1 VEVNFVECKVK
12 CAIIVPF
19 EGSIFVL
26 EKKVTAV
33 EGYSFIDKADSKV
46 PFPNNVAKARH
57 LVVH

>member
-1 VEVNFVECKVK
+1 MK

-46 PFPNNVAKARH
+46 VF
-57 LVVH
+57 L

>member
-1 VEVNFVECKVK
+1 MK
-12 CAIIVPF
+12 CAIIVVPF

-46 PFPNNVAKARH
+46 PFSNNVAKARH

>member
-1 VEVNFVECKVK
+1 MK